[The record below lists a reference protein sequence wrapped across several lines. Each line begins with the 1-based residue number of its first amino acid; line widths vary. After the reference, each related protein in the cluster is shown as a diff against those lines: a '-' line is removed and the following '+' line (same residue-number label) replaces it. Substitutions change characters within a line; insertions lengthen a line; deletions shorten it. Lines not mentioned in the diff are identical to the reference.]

1 MSNADGFIL
10 DLRER
15 SWQACALRS
24 RQQWLLTSIMGLC
37 VTLASGYSAEAV
49 EQPQVR
55 LLFPVMT
62 GLELEQLVDLV
73 PQATLLEINEQ
84 NYVLVGRFGDARV
97 AHRLGRSL
105 QKRVGIP
112 FDLAYDPGHPQLNL
126 SWLRDEPADLAL
138 SGSHRTSSSVPSSGE
153 QSKGSPDVRL
163 LRMVEVS
170 TVRGP
175 GQAEAIAGGA
185 SVWGVLSYPPSRVAA
200 GAAAL
205 KDPSGGPITRST
217 AKPVTPIDSQ
227 QPLPVTAKL
236 EGSVSP
242 GSAVAAAAAVRL
254 ATGASAA
261 QEPRPQQQSTA
272 TLSQLSEATG
282 DRPIRQVTANL
293 FSPKASAP
301 VAASAPIASMQP
313 AGGGMRQALWESAP
327 KRQRRSAVSASLA
340 RAEQLEAPAL
350 TRLSP
355 AANPELDY
363 LFVRVADAQQLEEL
377 KRLAPVTELTLQQG
391 RTLARVGVFTRSIR
405 GQLLLEQRL
414 EQLRQHR
421 LDLLVLRGGASQL
434 VT

>member
-1 MSNADGFIL
+1 MSNAAGFIL

-15 SWQACALRS
+15 SLQACTLRPGQ
-24 RQQWLLTSIMGLC
+24 RWLLTSIMGLC
-37 VTLASGYSAEAV
+37 VTLASGYSVEAV

-73 PQATLLEINEQ
+73 PQATLLEIDEQ

-126 SWLRDEPADLAL
+126 AWLRDEPVELAR
-138 SGSHRTSSSVPSSGE
+138 SGSSRTSSPIPSPGE
-153 QSKGSPDVRL
+153 QRSGPTDVQL
-163 LRMVEVS
+163 LRIVEAS

-185 SVWGVLSYPPSRVAA
+185 SVWGVLSYPPARAT

-205 KDPSGGPITRST
+205 KDPSGGPITR
-217 AKPVTPIDSQ
+217 AAAQPETPTDSQ

-236 EGSVSP
+236 EASVPPESV
-242 GSAVAAAAAVRL
+242 VAADAGVHL
-254 ATGASAA
+254 ATGTSAL
-261 QEPRPQQQSTA
+261 QKPQPRQQSTA
-272 TLSQLSEATG
+272 PLSQVSDAMG
-282 DRPIRQVTANL
+282 DRPIRQVTANV
-293 FSPKASAP
+293 FSPMASAP
-301 VAASAPIASMQP
+301 TPSMRP

-327 KRQRRSAVSASLA
+327 KRQRRSAISVALA
-340 RAEQLEAPAL
+340 RAEQPEAPAL

-363 LFVRVADAQQLEEL
+363 LFVRVADTQQLEEL
-377 KRLAPVTELTLQQG
+377 KRLAPVTELTLHQG
-391 RTLARVGVFTRSIR
+391 RTLARVGVFTRSLR

-421 LDLLVLRGGASQL
+421 LALLVVRGGASQL
-434 VT
+434 AT